1 MRKDHQKSKSD
12 KFSLA
17 VDLISG
23 VDNDSMVD
31 IMLLAN
37 DGGEIPASRFVI
49 SARSTVLQRTLFKEN
64 VEQRELKLD
73 YSTNVVRALVKYCST
88 NDLVD
93 DVWRPRNES
102 VARELIHLYD
112 AANTYEL
119 IGLKDLICAKLKV
132 LARTHPNLACAIY
145 DECASYGS
153 SGGQVP
159 AKPKSIALKAI
170 RHNPTAALLKKNE
183 HGNQEAGVAALR
195 ASTAEEIIGDPK
207 MNAEEITMFRAAVIW
222 ADAPFL
228 GDGVNYAYR
237 LQERRHVAKQMI
249 SRCINLSNIA
259 PSQLLGFVSECDL
272 VDGEE
277 VSQAIVNLA
286 LRVELEGF
294 PVSKHRSDAPPP
306 ITMMPAHP
314 SKSHSTG
321 HHDTDNS
328 LLMDMTDMT
337 DEMSLVDDEAQS
349 FAGSTS
355 SPQRSRGK
363 KPAVVSPK
371 ASEKSL
377 KPPGRPKSKKTV
389 GQAIG
394 FYLADKVDTMC
405 VHPYKHGADMDGDD
419 NNANSKPKG
428 EF

>member
-1 MRKDHQKSKSD
+1 MRKEHQKSKTD

-23 VDNDSMVD
+23 VDNESMVD

-64 VEQRELKLD
+64 VDQRELKLD

-88 NDLVD
+88 NDLAD

-119 IGLKDLICAKLKV
+119 IGLKDLICSKLKV

-145 DECASYGS
+145 DECASYGG

-195 ASTAEEIIGDPK
+195 ASTAEEIIVSYTK
-207 MNAEEITMFRAAVIW
+207 YRYLLCQCVSLEIFISYNAHVSCSFLRYDNICIDRAT
-222 ADAPFL
+222 P
-228 GDGVNYAYR
+228 R
-237 LQERRHVAKQMI
+237 
-249 SRCINLSNIA
+249 
-259 PSQLLGFVSECDL
+259 
-272 VDGEE
+272 
-277 VSQAIVNLA
+277 
-286 LRVELEGF
+286 
-294 PVSKHRSDAPPP
+294 
-306 ITMMPAHP
+306 
-314 SKSHSTG
+314 
-321 HHDTDNS
+321 
-328 LLMDMTDMT
+328 
-337 DEMSLVDDEAQS
+337 
-349 FAGSTS
+349 
-355 SPQRSRGK
+355 
-363 KPAVVSPK
+363 
-371 ASEKSL
+371 
-377 KPPGRPKSKKTV
+377 
-389 GQAIG
+389 
-394 FYLADKVDTMC
+394 
-405 VHPYKHGADMDGDD
+405 
-419 NNANSKPKG
+419 
-428 EF
+428 